1 MYSLNIKYLF
11 SLLRRN
17 PAQLYLETV
26 KDIKKDFFQKTEL
39 KINYVWCI
47 ALPKS
52 GSTIIEKIFDFLPY
66 VQGNK
71 SILRKYNLD
80 TILSDDQINL
90 DTFKSFPSKKLTF
103 LKTHTA
109 YTSEFLK
116 IRKIYNPK
124 IIYLKRNIQD
134 MMLSRYFHILAD
146 KNHWQHKII
155 NKMNFQDGFLK
166 SCVYKKDK
174 VNFQNT
180 HISPIKYYFEWLKD
194 WEENLDDSIL
204 QLEFEDFV
212 KDKLEFIKKILLHI
226 NFDDYKLEKKITNY
240 FDKTNNSNNLGSN
253 LNKIGRNM
261 STFRSGKIN
270 EFKKLL
276 DESTKQKFKSL
287 LSNIIK

>member
-1 MYSLNIKYLF
+1 MYSLNIKYFFL
-11 SLLRRN
+11 LLRQN
-17 PAQLYLETV
+17 PAQLYLEIV
-26 KDIKKDFFQKTEL
+26 KDIKKDFFLKTES

-71 SILRKYNLD
+71 SILRKYNLA

-90 DTFKSFPSKKLTF
+90 DTFKSFPSNKLTF

-109 YTSEFLK
+109 FTSEFPE

-146 KNHWQHKII
+146 KNHWQHEII

-166 SCVYKKDK
+166 SCIYKEEK

-180 HISPIKYYFEWLKD
+180 HIQPIKYYTDWLKD

-212 KDKLEFIKKILLHI
+212 KDKSEFVEKILKHI
-226 NFDDYKLEKKITNY
+226 NFDDDKVKKKIINY
-240 FDKTNNSNNLGSN
+240 FDERNNSNNLGSN
-253 LNKIGRNM
+253 LNKIGRNV

-270 EFKKLL
+270 EFQKLL
-276 DESTKQKFKSL
+276 DENTKQKFKSL
-287 LSNIIK
+287 LNNKII